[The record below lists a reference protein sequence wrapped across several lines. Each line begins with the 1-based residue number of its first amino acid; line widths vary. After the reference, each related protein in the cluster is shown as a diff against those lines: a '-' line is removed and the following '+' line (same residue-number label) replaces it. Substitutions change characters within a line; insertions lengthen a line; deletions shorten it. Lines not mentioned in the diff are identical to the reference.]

1 MPDLS
6 DMGDAALDFTCVAP
20 YVYSN
25 SVEQN
30 ITGLTGGGV
39 DLIIVSTLVLQH

>member
-6 DMGDAALDFTCVAP
+6 DMEDVALDFACVVL
-20 YVYSN
+20 YVFSN

-30 ITGLTGGGV
+30 ITGLTGGG
-39 DLIIVSTLVLQH
+39 LI